1 MWYTKTSKDIKQ
13 TACVASWMTEQ
24 TAGRAKRLVWK
35 LVRNLY
41 ANKKKKKS
49 HQISEAT
56 SPSLIKCQKHQQ
68 PPLPF
73 LRKWFKICKWRWL
86 SRALSSRKKKK
97 KHSLLYSFKECFFF
111 FLPFLFHI
119 TSAWEAVHPQICA
132 VARRAAAKSEGVGSE
147 WLAERRAPCGVFIN
161 MFCLDSISL
170 IKTHFAYH
178 WDLTN
183 IMNPLQPLTGL
194 QSRCKQPPPLS
205 QTMQIGPIRYIQH
218 QNTLRSRLL
227 FISSI

>member
-97 KHSLLYSFKECFFF
+97 EALTFIFFQRMHFFF
-111 FLPFLFHI
+111 FFHSCF
-119 TSAWEAVHPQICA
+119 TL
-132 VARRAAAKSEGVGSE
+132 RAAGRPCIHRFVPLPGEQQRNQRGWDQSGSRRGGRP
-147 WLAERRAPCGVFIN
+147 AEF
-161 MFCLDSISL
+161 SL
-170 IKTHFAYH
+170 TCFVWI
-178 WDLTN
+178 
-183 IMNPLQPLTGL
+183 
-194 QSRCKQPPPLS
+194 QSLS
-205 QTMQIGPIRYIQH
+205 SKL
-218 QNTLRSRLL
+218 TLR
-227 FISSI
+227 IIET

>member
-1 MWYTKTSKDIKQ
+1 MAFQGAFIQEEEKRSTHFYILSKN
-13 TACVASWMTEQ
+13 A
-24 TAGRAKRLVWK
+24 
-35 LVRNLY
+35 
-41 ANKKKKKS
+41 
-49 HQISEAT
+49 
-56 SPSLIKCQKHQQ
+56 
-68 PPLPF
+68 
-73 LRKWFKICKWRWL
+73 
-86 SRALSSRKKKK
+86 
-97 KHSLLYSFKECFFF
+97 FFF

-119 TSAWEAVHPQICA
+119 TSGWEAVHPQICA

-227 FISSI
+227 FISSIDESEM

>member
-35 LVRNLY
+35 LVRNFY

-73 LRKWFKICKWRWL
+73 LRKWFNICKWRWL

-111 FLPFLFHI
+111 FPSIPVSHYERLGGRASRDLCRCPASSSEI
-119 TSAWEAVHPQICA
+119 RGGGIR
-132 VARRAAAKSEGVGSE
+132 VARGEEG
-147 WLAERRAPCGVFIN
+147 A
-161 MFCLDSISL
+161 
-170 IKTHFAYH
+170 
-178 WDLTN
+178 
-183 IMNPLQPLTGL
+183 
-194 QSRCKQPPPLS
+194 
-205 QTMQIGPIRYIQH
+205 
-218 QNTLRSRLL
+218 LRS
-227 FISSI
+227 FH